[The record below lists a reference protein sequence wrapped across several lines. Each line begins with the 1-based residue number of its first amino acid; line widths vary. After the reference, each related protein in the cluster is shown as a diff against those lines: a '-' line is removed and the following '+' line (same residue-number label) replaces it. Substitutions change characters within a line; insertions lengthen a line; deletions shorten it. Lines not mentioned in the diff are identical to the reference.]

1 MVTESRVAKS
11 VHNIKIALLFY
22 VLNLLIQF
30 VYRKIFLDHLGSEV
44 LGLNTTAQN
53 LLGFLNIAELGIG
66 SAVAYNLYKPLY
78 DKNTEDINA
87 IVSIQGWLYRRIATI
102 VIIGAI
108 ILMFFFPLIF
118 TKADLP
124 LWYPYGAFIALLTS
138 SLLSYFVNYKQIVLS
153 ADQKEYK
160 VTTCVQGVKLIKI
173 TIQLLAIYFFE
184 NGYLWWII
192 IEILMAF
199 VTSFI
204 LNKTIIHEYPW
215 LMTNVSQGNILKNK
229 YPEILRKTKQIFFH
243 KIGSFVMGQT
253 STIII
258 YAFTSLTMVAIY
270 GNYLLVI
277 SGMTLLVN
285 SVFNS
290 MDAGIGNLVAEGD
303 KKKIKSVYWQISV
316 LRIWIASMVCY
327 GLYILSDR
335 FITLWVGSEYILP
348 HTTLIVLIINTF
360 LGLIRNNDSFINA
373 YGLYSDIWAPIIEA
387 TLNLSLSITLGY
399 YLGLPGVLLG
409 VCISLSLVIH
419 CWKPYFL
426 YKYGFKEN
434 WTEYV
439 LKYIKYFIL
448 IVLSFISC
456 CFFFNK
462 YIIISNAS
470 FIDWALYAIIMMFI
484 YCVISFILFYASDN
498 SFRRFIKRIK
508 NKHYN

>member
-1 MVTESRVAKS
+1 MVAESRVAKS

-22 VLNLLIQF
+22 ILNLLIQF

-78 DKNTEDINA
+78 EKNTDDINA

-108 ILMFFFPLIF
+108 VLMFFFPLIF
-118 TKADLP
+118 EKADLP

-160 VTTCVQGVKLIKI
+160 VTICVQGVKLIKI
-173 TIQLLAIYFFE
+173 ATQLLAIYFFE

-199 VTSFI
+199 VTSLI
-204 LNKTIIHEYPW
+204 LNKTISKEYPW
-215 LMTNVSQGNILKNK
+215 LTTNVSQGNILKNK

-277 SGMTLLVN
+277 SGMILLVN

-303 KKKIKSVYWQISV
+303 KKKIKSVYWQITV

-373 YGLYSDIWAPIIEA
+373 YGLYGDIWAPIIEA

-409 VCISLSLVIH
+409 VCISLFLVIH

-434 WTEYV
+434 WTEYA
-439 LKYIKYFIL
+439 LKYIKYFTV
-448 IVLSFISC
+448 IVLSFIVCSL
-456 CFFFNK
+456 FFNK

-470 FIDWALYAIIMMFI
+470 FIDWALYAIIMMSI
-484 YCVISFILFYASDN
+484 YCIISFILFYATDN

-508 NKHYN
+508 IKHYN

>member
-108 ILMFFFPLIF
+108 VLMFFFPLIF
-118 TKADLP
+118 AKADLP

-173 TIQLLAIYFFE
+173 AIQLLAIYSFE

-199 VTSFI
+199 VTSLI
-204 LNKTIIHEYPW
+204 LNKTISHEYPW
-215 LMTNVSQGNILKNK
+215 LTTNVSQGNILKNK

-303 KKKIKSVYWQISV
+303 KKKIKSVYWQITV

-348 HTTLIVLIINTF
+348 HSTLIVLIINTF

-387 TLNLSLSITLGY
+387 TLNLSLSIILGY
-399 YLGLPGVLLG
+399 YLGLPGVLMG
-409 VCISLSLVIH
+409 VCISLFIVIH

-426 YKYGFKEN
+426 YKFGFKEN
-434 WTEYV
+434 WTEYA
-439 LKYIKYFIL
+439 LKYIKYFTVIT
-448 IVLSFISC
+448 LSFIVC

-462 YIIISNAS
+462 YIVISNAS
-470 FIDWALYAIIMMFI
+470 FIDWALYAIIMMAI
-484 YCVISFILFYASDN
+484 YCVISFLLFYSSDN
-498 SFRRFIKRIK
+498 SFRKFIKRITI
-508 NKHYN
+508 KHYN

>member
-1 MVTESRVAKS
+1 MITESRVAKS

-30 VYRKIFLDHLGSEV
+30 VYRKIFLDHLGSEI

-78 DKNTEDINA
+78 EKNLEDINA

-108 ILMFFFPLIF
+108 VLMFFFPLIF
-118 TKADLP
+118 AKADLP

-173 TIQLLAIYFFE
+173 AIQLLAIYSFE
-184 NGYLWWII
+184 DGYIWWII

-199 VTSFI
+199 VTSLI
-204 LNKTIIHEYPW
+204 LNKTISREYPW
-215 LMTNVSQGNILKNK
+215 LTTNVSQGNILKNK

-303 KKKIKSVYWQISV
+303 KKKIKSVYWQITV

-335 FITLWVGSEYILP
+335 FITLWVGREYILP

-373 YGLYSDIWAPIIEA
+373 YGLYGDIWAPIIEA
-387 TLNLSLSITLGY
+387 TLNLSLSIILGY

-409 VCISLSLVIH
+409 VCISLFLVIH

-434 WTEYV
+434 WTEYA
-439 LKYIKYFIL
+439 LRYIKYFTI
-448 IVLSFISC
+448 IVLSFITC
-456 CFFFNK
+456 YFFFNT
-462 YIIISNAS
+462 YIIISNTS
-470 FIDWALYAIIMMFI
+470 FIDWGLYAIIMMSI

-498 SFRRFIKRIK
+498 SFRKFIKRIK